1 MINAIKLWLETGT
14 EFRDS
19 AKLQDEVM
27 SFVNNTLKLDHP
39 IHCRSLRNGL
49 RVAKVVYITMIAD
62 VMWGIVLKSLFW
74 VWVWVWLCVSGCGW
88 V

>member
-1 MINAIKLWLETGT
+1 MINAIKLWLETGV

-27 SFVNNTLKLDHP
+27 AFINNTLKIDHP

-49 RVAKVVYITMIAD
+49 FVAKVMDITM
-62 VMWGIVLKSLFW
+62 VIVVKHVTLL
-74 VWVWVWLCVSGCGW
+74 
-88 V
+88 